1 MKLYTFAVKTQFGVA
16 ARTGVRNKKDQLVDI
31 NLVVARLLKDRGHDN
46 FRDLSEVMGS
56 TSMLEL
62 IRNWRWSEE
71 LISDALNK
79 GISEGPDGDSAI
91 FEFGQV
97 KLCAPLPR
105 PWRIHDFMVGLK
117 HVSTSFGGKT
127 PENWSK
133 FPVCYKGNPDAIF
146 GPDDV
151 IKKPRYTS
159 KLDYEL
165 ELGMIIGKKG
175 KDISKENASKYI
187 FGYTIFNDFSAR
199 DIQFEEMKVG
209 LGPFKGKDFAT
220 AIGPCIATSD
230 EIEPTKIKMT
240 ASVNGALWSSG
251 YLDDMQ
257 FSFPEIIEHLSNEEY
272 VFPGDL
278 IGSGTVGGGCGLE
291 LGKNID
297 VGDTVI
303 LEAEGI
309 GSLRNFIQK

>member
-1 MKLYTFAVKTQFGVA
+1 MKLYSFSINTPFGSVT
-16 ARTGVRNKKDQLVDI
+16 RTGVRNKRDRLVDI
-31 NLVVARLLKDRGHDN
+31 NLVVSTLLKERGYEN
-46 FRDLSEVMGS
+46 FRELAAVIGS
-56 TSMLEL
+56 TKMLEL

-71 LISDALNK
+71 LISEALDK
-79 GISEGPDGDSAI
+79 GISEGPDGESAI
-91 FEFGQV
+91 FDFGQV
-97 KLCAPLPR
+97 KLRAPLPR
-105 PWRIHDFMVGLK
+105 PWRIHDFMVGLN
-117 HVSTSFGGKT
+117 HVRTSFGGKL
-127 PENWSK
+127 PENWTK
-133 FPVCYKGNPDAIF
+133 FPVCYKGNPDAIY

-175 KDISKENASKYI
+175 KDISKEDASKYI

-220 AIGPCIATSD
+220 AIGPCIVTSD
-230 EIEPTKIKMT
+230 QIEPTKIKMT
-240 ASVNGALWSSG
+240 AFVNGDLWSSG

-257 FSFPEIIEHLSNEEY
+257 FSFPEIIEYLSNEEY

-291 LGKNID
+291 LGRNIED
-297 VGDTVI
+297 GDTVV

-309 GSLRNFIQK
+309 GSLRNFIRK